1 MDQGIGYFRVVN
13 KVDPAETDIL
23 FIPGFIGLMVD
34 YGSYAA
40 HYFIVL
46 VSQEILCFTEF
57 KRCIL
62 LFIESVEHVVV
73 EIGNGVGI
81 AFV

>member
-1 MDQGIGYFRVVN
+1 
-13 KVDPAETDIL
+13 
-23 FIPGFIGLMVD
+23 MVD

-40 HYFIVL
+40 HYFVVL
-46 VSQEILCFTEF
+46 VSQEILCLTEF
-57 KRCIL
+57 KRRIL

-73 EIGNGVGI
+73 KIGNGVGI